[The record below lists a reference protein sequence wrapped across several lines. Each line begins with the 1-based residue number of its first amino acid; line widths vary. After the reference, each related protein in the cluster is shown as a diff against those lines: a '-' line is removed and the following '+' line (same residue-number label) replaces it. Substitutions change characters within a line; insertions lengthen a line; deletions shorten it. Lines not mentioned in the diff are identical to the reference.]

1 MNSSVW
7 FVSRAISSS
16 ASVRP
21 QVRSVMASTRR
32 LIGTR
37 GTTSLPEL
45 KSNPSPHIPQRTSVS
60 HRRGLHMHPLRF
72 NGRIGFHQ
80 PHACPR
86 YERAWQLRHQR
97 WPALQPACSSA
108 RRGRQISTSTAR
120 GSQGGGSG
128 PSPSMPPPPSFS
140 SLPSLSSPP
149 SLPQQLASLA
159 ITASAGRLASLPRP
173 AVPALLRACLIS
185 GLTPPRTW
193 VGELCAVVRP
203 GGSGTGG
210 GMGGGTGG
218 TTAIEPLLLS
228 LEVMCLLADTGAAPP
243 ANWLDEMYLAVSVP
257 LVQLMPPPST
267 L

>member
-1 MNSSVW
+1 
-7 FVSRAISSS
+7 
-16 ASVRP
+16 
-21 QVRSVMASTRR
+21 
-32 LIGTR
+32 
-37 GTTSLPEL
+37 
-45 KSNPSPHIPQRTSVS
+45 
-60 HRRGLHMHPLRF
+60 MHPLRCHRLV
-72 NGRIGFHQ
+72 GSH

-86 YERAWQLRHQR
+86 YDRACWQLRRPHGSTQR
-97 WPALQPACSSA
+97 PSGSGQ
-108 RRGRQISTSTAR
+108 RRVLHINTSTV
-120 GSQGGGSG
+120 GSSIQGGEKSLLA
-128 PSPSMPPPPSFS
+128 PSRLSPSS
-140 SLPSLSSPP
+140 SSSPAAALPSPP

-159 ITASAGRLASLPRP
+159 ISASAGRLASLPHP